1 MITMNKKLISV
12 LSILVSL
19 CCVGAIAV
27 SAVTTATQEPQGQPL
42 VSEKVY
48 FAYSN
53 SGSTK
58 GATAFRLDNTFSSF
72 GTSAENLK
80 LCTLNAD
87 GTYTTVTEISK
98 ENVGVWFYGKTE
110 YSHATSDD
118 TKNLFGGLS
127 GIGITFDSEKVNV
140 VLKFA
145 GVTLSRTNSYYVY
158 IPQNYFADENG
169 VGNVAGYIS
178 IPADKV
184 KSYTGNPSEDIYIA
198 TEGLYDAALFGV
210 ESVGGLF

>member
-1 MITMNKKLISV
+1 MITMKNKLIPIF
-12 LSILVSL
+12 SILMSL
-19 CCVGAIAV
+19 FCVGAIAV
-27 SAVTTATQEPQGQPL
+27 SAVTTATQEPQGQTL

-58 GATAFRLDNTFSSF
+58 GATAFRLGNTFTSY
-72 GTSAENLK
+72 GTSAENIR
-80 LCTLNAD
+80 LCTLNSD
-87 GTYTTVTEISK
+87 GTYTTVTEIPK
-98 ENVGVWFYGKTE
+98 ENTGVWFYGKTE
-110 YSHATSDD
+110 LSHETSED
-118 TKNLFGGLS
+118 TKNTFGGLS

-145 GVTLSRTNSYYVY
+145 GVTLSRANSYYIY
-158 IPQNYFADENG
+158 IPENYFSDANG
-169 VGNVAGYIS
+169 IGNVAGYVA

-184 KSYTGNPSEDIYIA
+184 KSYTGNAAEDFAIA